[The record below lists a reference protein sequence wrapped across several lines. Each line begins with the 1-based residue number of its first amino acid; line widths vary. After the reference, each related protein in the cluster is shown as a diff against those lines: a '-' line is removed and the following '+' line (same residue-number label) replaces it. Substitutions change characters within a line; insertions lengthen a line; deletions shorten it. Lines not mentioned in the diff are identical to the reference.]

1 RNPKSA
7 IYRRLI
13 HRTEPNRPHIS
24 SDITI
29 SNSVEAKR
37 NKMRQKS
44 APHSN
49 LKEFSQL
56 PDPPDLSASPPVHLC
71 AAGEGLFTESGR
83 GPQPSIAKNLHP
95 ARKKFGTAFC
105 AGAVDPDQ
113 GGAT

>member
-56 PDPPDLSASPPVHLC
+56 PELPDLSTVRSVRRPVSASLR
-71 AAGEGLFTESGR
+71 LR
-83 GPQPSIAKNLHP
+83 
-95 ARKKFGTAFC
+95 
-105 AGAVDPDQ
+105 
-113 GGAT
+113 